1 MFNPSVSTVNLP
13 LTRGVNLS
21 PTERGQFVRL
31 FQSSKDLVFL
41 AKKRMPKLGVIWG
54 EKSFMKLRFFRAFSK
69 KFFSSNCLIINSL
82 QRFWWT

>member
-31 FQSSKDLVFL
+31 FHTGAEIGQL
-41 AKKRMPKLGVIWG
+41 
-54 EKSFMKLRFFRAFSK
+54 
-69 KFFSSNCLIINSL
+69 L
-82 QRFWWT
+82 QRIRSAIGF

>member
-31 FQSSKDLVFL
+31 FQFETIH
-41 AKKRMPKLGVIWG
+41 A
-54 EKSFMKLRFFRAFSK
+54 FF
-69 KFFSSNCLIINSL
+69 
-82 QRFWWT
+82 